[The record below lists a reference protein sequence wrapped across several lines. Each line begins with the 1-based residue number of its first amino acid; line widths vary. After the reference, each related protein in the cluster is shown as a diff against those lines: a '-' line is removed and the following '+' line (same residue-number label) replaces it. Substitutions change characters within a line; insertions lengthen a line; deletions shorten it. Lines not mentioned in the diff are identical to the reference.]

1 MTRLVLGIDSST
13 TACKA
18 IAWDASGRPVAEGR
32 ASLALVNPG
41 PGAYEQDPEALWGSL
56 VEAVRALISR
66 LGAEVDSIEA
76 LCVVHQRETFVL
88 ADEGGRPLAPALVWM
103 DARCVE
109 DVARASRD
117 LGVDFIHTTTG
128 KFPCT
133 TPSFYK
139 LLGLLRRRPELG
151 GLRPYFL
158 DVHGFLM
165 RRLVGEFV
173 TSRASA
179 DPLGVV
185 AMERGEYCR
194 ELLDY
199 AGVEAGRV
207 ARLVG
212 PGSVVGGLTEGAAR
226 ELGLRAGLPVVAGA
240 GDGQAAG
247 LGAGAVGSRG
257 YLNLGTAVVCG
268 RLSAG
273 YRVDRGYR
281 TLFGASPGS
290 YFLEGDLKAGTFL
303 VSWLLGTL
311 LGLPAEGRDEAL
323 RRLDGEAGALGPGA
337 GGLVLLPYW
346 NGVMNPY
353 WDDRATG
360 ALVGLRGDH
369 GPAHLLRA
377 AQEGIA
383 MEVRLHL
390 EGLEQAGPV
399 EELVAVGGGA
409 RSDQFCQVVA
419 DVTGRPVLRH
429 GSAEATC
436 LGAGVLAAA
445 AVGLHPSLDAAVE
458 GMVGRAERLEP
469 GPSRGYYEGLFEGVY
484 RGLYPALARAMA
496 GLARLSGA
504 Q

>member
-1 MTRLVLGIDSST
+1 
-13 TACKA
+13 
-18 IAWDASGRPVAEGR
+18 
-32 ASLALVNPG
+32 
-41 PGAYEQDPEALWGSL
+41 
-56 VEAVRALISR
+56 
-66 LGAEVDSIEA
+66 
-76 LCVVHQRETFVL
+76 
-88 ADEGGRPLAPALVWM
+88 
-103 DARCVE
+103 
-109 DVARASRD
+109 
-117 LGVDFIHTTTG
+117 
-128 KFPCT
+128 
-133 TPSFYK
+133 
-139 LLGLLRRRPELG
+139 
-151 GLRPYFL
+151 
-158 DVHGFLM
+158 
-165 RRLVGEFV
+165 
-173 TSRASA
+173 
-179 DPLGVV
+179 
-185 AMERGEYCR
+185 
-194 ELLDY
+194 
-199 AGVEAGRV
+199 
-207 ARLVG
+207 
-212 PGSVVGGLTEGAAR
+212 
-226 ELGLRAGLPVVAGA
+226 
-240 GDGQAAG
+240 
-247 LGAGAVGSRG
+247 
-257 YLNLGTAVVCG
+257 
-268 RLSAG
+268 
-273 YRVDRGYR
+273 VDRGYR